1 MYCPADAGIDQHNKV
16 NLLSVP
22 IWASA
27 HDAAVYQH
35 RIKANDQMGEG
46 KAMLVLS
53 ENMWLDNLCDLSTN
67 QIRMHQDPEFWLEQ
81 HYHDLDITRLKR
93 EMSGMAQRYMRGDA
107 TRMEA
112 YIKLGSMVY
121 NYNHGNDIFNRSWPS
136 RAIIE
141 GMHEAFFGLPDGDHQ
156 EETIQ
161 VPKVYMDPIDYILP
175 SGEARDHGPPDWVSG
190 PEGITYTCEDVT
202 ITVRTRLPIPEG
214 CLNGDM

>member
-1 MYCPADAGIDQHNKV
+1 MYCPADAGIDQHNKF
-16 NLLSVP
+16 NLLSVL

-53 ENMWLDNLCDLSTN
+53 ENIWLDNDDNLCDLSTN
-67 QIRMHQDPEFWLEQ
+67 QIRMHQDPEFRLEQ

-121 NYNHGNDIFNRSWPS
+121 NYNHGIDIFNRPWPS

-141 GMHEAFFGLPDGDHQ
+141 GMHEAFFGLPDGHHQ
-156 EETIQ
+156 EEIVIH
-161 VPKVYMDPIDYILP
+161 VPKLYRV
-175 SGEARDHGPPDWVSG
+175 HGS
-190 PEGITYTCEDVT
+190 Y
-202 ITVRTRLPIPEG
+202 
-214 CLNGDM
+214 